1 MRTLVII
8 PAYNEQDNIQRVVEN
23 LIENYPQYE
32 YVVVND
38 GSKDDTARICRENG
52 YNLLDLPANLG
63 LAGAFQTGLKY
74 AQEMGYD
81 RAIQFDADGQHLPQY
96 IQPMIDCME
105 QGNYDIVVG
114 SRFVTEKKPRSLR
127 MMGSYLIAFAMRLT
141 TGKTLTDPT
150 SGMRLFNR
158 QMIAEFARDANYTP
172 EPDTISYLMKNGATV
187 AEIQVQMAERI
198 AGESYLNMTNAIKYM
213 IRMGFSIVLIQ
224 WFRTR
229 KKG

>member
-114 SRFVTEKKPRSLR
+114 SRFVTEKNPRSLR